1 MSDNPTLGTGRRG
14 SVLSQTVGRLRASS
28 LSTVANKVMDLD
40 PALGAWQAA
49 GLGVAY
55 APNIKDLRSTV
66 TGGDNIKFDAH
77 GHSARHG
84 NAEELKNDHMVK
96 LAIQRRATMTI
107 LDSKNGWRTDE
118 EEQAMKNALENT
130 GKFVTQR
137 NEKETPL
144 TTPTPTPLREP
155 EELPQKATWP
165 VAIKHALHAFR
176 KFFLTLTG
184 FLITLY
190 GINVIAWGAMLFFLE
205 LHAAPAMDHP
215 DNGNA
220 NSSPRKIWLEIDSQ
234 ILNALFCL
242 TAWGLAPWRFRDLYW
257 TCVWR
262 LKEGT
267 ASKEAVAKL
276 TKRNSSWF
284 RMRECD
290 MGEWDEDLARFNHMQ
305 TFTGE
310 VAPPTATWKLD
321 FVIWAMALNSL
332 LQVGLAFF
340 MWHWNRIERP
350 GWGVGTFLGAGC
362 MSSLLGGGMCWW
374 EGRKIKKIEGPKI
387 KAKEDV

>member
-1 MSDNPTLGTGRRG
+1 MSETDIPTPGIERRS
-14 SVLSQTVGRLRASS
+14 SVFLQTVGRLRASS
-28 LSTVANKVMDLD
+28 LSTVANKVMDMN
-40 PALGAWQAA
+40 PVLGAWQAA
-49 GLGVAY
+49 GLGAAY
-55 APNIKDLRSTV
+55 APNIRDLRSTV
-66 TGGDNIKFDAH
+66 TGGENITFDAH

-84 NAEELKNDHMVK
+84 NAEELKNDHLVK

-107 LDSKNGWRTDE
+107 LDSKNEWRTDE
-118 EEQAMKNALENT
+118 EEQATENALEET
-130 GKFVTQR
+130 GKLVTQR
-137 NEKETPL
+137 NEKQTPL
-144 TTPTPTPLREP
+144 TTATSIPPSEP
-155 EELPQKATWP
+155 EEPPPKATWP
-165 VAIKHALHAFR
+165 VATKHALHAFWI
-176 KFFLTLTG
+176 FFLTPTG

-257 TCVWR
+257 ICVWR
-262 LKEGT
+262 FKKGT

-276 TKRNSSWF
+276 AKRNSSWF

-290 MGEWDEDLARFNHMQ
+290 MGERDEDLAHFNNMQ
-305 TFTGE
+305 TFTGV

-321 FVIWAMALNSL
+321 FVVWAMVLNSL
-332 LQVGLAFF
+332 LQVGMAFF

-362 MSSLLGGGMCWW
+362 MSS
-374 EGRKIKKIEGPKI
+374 
-387 KAKEDV
+387 